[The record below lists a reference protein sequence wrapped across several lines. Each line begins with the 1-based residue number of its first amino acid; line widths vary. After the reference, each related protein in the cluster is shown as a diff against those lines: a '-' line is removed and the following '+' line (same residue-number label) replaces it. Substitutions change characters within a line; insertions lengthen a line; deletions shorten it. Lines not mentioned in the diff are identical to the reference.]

1 MRTAALLGVC
11 VTAAVVVLGFTMLG
25 RSPAAHA
32 ARPALHLVGKGPLTV
47 RGEHFRSGE
56 RVRVST
62 AGRAARAKANGNGV
76 FVVTIRGATRC
87 DAVRVLAR
95 GSAGSYA
102 VVKVLPLPACAAARS
117 S

>member
-1 MRTAALLGVC
+1 MRTAALVGVC
-11 VTAAVVVLGFTMLG
+11 VTAAVVVLGFTVLG
-25 RSPAAHA
+25 RSPAARA

-47 RGEHFRSGE
+47 RGEHFRSRE

-62 AGRAARAKANGNGV
+62 AGKAVRAKASAGGL
-76 FVVTIRGATRC
+76 FVVTIRGVTRC

-102 VVKVLPLPACAAARS
+102 VVKLLPLPACAATRS
-117 S
+117 G